1 MRGER
6 DDELANGA
14 TICLDET
21 AFDGECA
28 GFEGFAGEG
37 DRVIGVGGND
47 DRDRER
53 FEGNA
58 RSTVIEI
65 MM

>member
-1 MRGER
+1 MRSER

-14 TICLDET
+14 TIGLDET

-28 GFEGFAGEG
+28 GFEGFASEG
-37 DRVIGVGGND
+37 DRVIRVGGND

-58 RSTVIEI
+58 RSTVIDI